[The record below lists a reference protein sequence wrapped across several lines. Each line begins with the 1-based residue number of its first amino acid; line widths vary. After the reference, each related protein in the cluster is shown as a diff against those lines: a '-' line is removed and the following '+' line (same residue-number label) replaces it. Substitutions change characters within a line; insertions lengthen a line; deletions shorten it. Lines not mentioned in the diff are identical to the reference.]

1 MHRSLQLVCAL
12 LCTLAALA
20 FPAVAA
26 ASPYHG
32 QITFQGW
39 PVPGATVTV
48 TLGTKSVP
56 TVSDQAGLY
65 NFADLPDGSAKI
77 KIEMQ
82 GFSTIEADLTIA
94 ANTPAG
100 KWELTLLPLD
110 QIADMARAKLAPGPI
125 PTVSS
130 EAAAKKPA
138 GAESSNG
145 TVGDIA

>member
-39 PVPGATVTV
+39 PVPWATVTV
-48 TLGTKSVP
+48 TLGTKSVL

-65 NFADLPDGSAKI
+65 NFADLPDGTWKI
-77 KIEMQ
+77 EIEMQ
-82 GFSTIEADLTIA
+82 CFSPIEADLTIA

-100 KWELTLLPLD
+100 KWELTLLPLG
-110 QIADMARAKLAPGPI
+110 QIADMARTNARRLVRFLPSVPKRLRRSPPAPNLQTAPSV
-125 PTVSS
+125 T
-130 EAAAKKPA
+130 
-138 GAESSNG
+138 
-145 TVGDIA
+145 

>member
-26 ASPYHG
+26 ASQYHG

-48 TLGTKSVP
+48 TLGTKGVS

-65 NFADLPDGSAKI
+65 KFADLPDGPAKI

-100 KWELTLLPLD
+100 KSALD
-110 QIADMARAKLAPGPI
+110 RP
-125 PTVSS
+125 V
-130 EAAAKKPA
+130 
-138 GAESSNG
+138 
-145 TVGDIA
+145 